1 MKKTSWLSI
10 LQIWLHSLNNSKVF
24 TGIMMILMNI
34 GSKYITVKLSPSQE
48 AYFRN
53 NVARELII
61 FVVCWMGTRDL
72 IISIFLT
79 ASFYVLSQH
88 LFNEESRYCV
98 LPKKYREFHML
109 LDTNHDG
116 VISQQ
121 EITDAVNIL
130 AKAKQQQT
138 VQTQKNL
145 HNHFDRYK

>member
-1 MKKTSWLSI
+1 MKYSAFSMVQLGLSR
-10 LQIWLHSLNNSKVF
+10 LNNSKVF
-24 TGIMMILMNI
+24 AGIMMILMNI

-53 NVARELII
+53 NIAREMLI

-72 IISIFLT
+72 VISIILT
-79 ASFYVLSQH
+79 SSFYILSQH

-98 LPKKYREFHML
+98 LPKKYREFHLL

-121 EITDAVNIL
+121 EITEAVNLL
-130 AKAKQQQT
+130 AKAKQQESN
-138 VQTQKNL
+138 QKRANVY
-145 HNHFDRYK
+145 NHFQKYK

>member
-1 MKKTSWLSI
+1 MKNSWWSSVQIGLSR
-10 LQIWLHSLNNSKVF
+10 LNNSKVF
-24 TGIMMILMNI
+24 AGIMMILMNI

-53 NVARELII
+53 NIAREMLI

-72 IISIFLT
+72 IISIVLT

-88 LFNEESRYCV
+88 LFNEESQYCV
-98 LPKKYREFHML
+98 LPKKYREFHLL

-138 VQTQKNL
+138 NQKRTDL
-145 HNHFDRYK
+145 YNHFEKHK

>member
-1 MKKTSWLSI
+1 MKKSWMPL
-10 LQIWLHSLNNSKVF
+10 LQNGLHSLNNSKVF
-24 TGIMMILMNI
+24 TGVMMIIMNI

-53 NVARELII
+53 NVARELLI

-72 IISIFLT
+72 IVSIFLT

-98 LPKKYREFHML
+98 LPKKYREFHLL
-109 LDTNHDG
+109 LDTNNDG

-130 AKAKQQQT
+130 AKAKQQQSAEKRNNI
-138 VQTQKNL
+138 Q
-145 HNHFDRYK
+145 NHFERYK

>member
-1 MKKTSWLSI
+1 MKNSWWSFVQTGLGR
-10 LQIWLHSLNNSKVF
+10 LNNSKVF
-24 TGIMMILMNI
+24 AGIMMILMNI

-53 NVARELII
+53 NIAREMLI

-72 IISIFLT
+72 IISIVLT

-88 LFNEESRYCV
+88 LFNEESQYCV
-98 LPKKYREFHML
+98 LPKKYREFHLL

-138 VQTQKNL
+138 NQKRTDL
-145 HNHFDRYK
+145 YNHFEKHK

>member
-1 MKKTSWLSI
+1 ML
-10 LQIWLHSLNNSKVF
+10 LQNGIQGLNNSKVF
-24 TGIMMILMNI
+24 TGVMMILMNI

-53 NVARELII
+53 NVARELLI

-72 IISIFLT
+72 IVSIVLT

-88 LFNEESRYCV
+88 LFNEESSYCL
-98 LPKKYREFHML
+98 LPKKYREFHLL

-116 VISQQ
+116 IISQQ
-121 EITDAVNIL
+121 EITEAVNIL
-130 AKAKQQQT
+130 AKAKQQQS
-138 VQTQKNL
+138 VQKRNAI

>member
-1 MKKTSWLSI
+1 MKNSWLSI
-10 LQIWLHSLNNSKVF
+10 IQNVINSLNNSKVF
-24 TGIMMILMNI
+24 TGVMMIIMNI

-72 IISIFLT
+72 IISVFLT

-88 LFNEESRYCV
+88 LFNEESSYCV

-138 VQTQKNL
+138 SQTRNNI
-145 HNHFDRYK
+145 HNHFERYK

>member
-1 MKKTSWLSI
+1 
-10 LQIWLHSLNNSKVF
+10 
-24 TGIMMILMNI
+24 
-34 GSKYITVKLSPSQE
+34 
-48 AYFRN
+48 
-53 NVARELII
+53 LII

-79 ASFYVLSQH
+79 ASFYVLTQH

-109 LDTNHDG
+109 LDTNNDG

-130 AKAKQQQT
+130 SKAKQQQT
-138 VQTQKNL
+138 AQTRNNI

>member
-1 MKKTSWLSI
+1 MKKSSWLSI
-10 LQIWLHSLNNSKVF
+10 LQLWLHSLNNSKVF

-72 IISIFLT
+72 VISIFLT

-130 AKAKQQQT
+130 SKAKQQQT
-138 VQTQKNL
+138 AQTQNNI
-145 HNHFDRYK
+145 HSHFDRYK